1 MSHHT
6 ENNHVHLDFNHTE
19 FSSSLDNGAT
29 RPTRAQQNEV
39 QRHGVQRHEANQNQ
53 TAPALPAGQWLRAVL
68 GFEAPFG
75 HDGLP
80 TVWG

>member
-6 ENNHVHLDFNHTE
+6 ENNHVHTE
-19 FSSSLDNGAT
+19 FNPTESSSSLDNGAT
-29 RPTRAQQNEV
+29 RATRTPHHKV
-39 QRHGVQRHEANQNQ
+39 QRDEANQNH
-53 TAPALPAGQWLRAVL
+53 TAHALPAGQWLRAVL
-68 GFEAPFG
+68 GFDAPFG